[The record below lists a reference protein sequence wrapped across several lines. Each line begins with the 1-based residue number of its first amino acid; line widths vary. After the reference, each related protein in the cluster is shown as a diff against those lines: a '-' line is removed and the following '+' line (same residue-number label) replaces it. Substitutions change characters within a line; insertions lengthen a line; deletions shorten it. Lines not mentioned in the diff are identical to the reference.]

1 MGMLD
6 MGVAAVGTT
15 GMDVG
20 DVIEAIG
27 DVVGKSMTGRG
38 CGWAWAW
45 LGREFAWHSV
55 PGILCLAGVWLTGVW
70 LAGV

>member
-1 MGMLD
+1 

-27 DVVGKSMTGRG
+27 GVVGKSMTGRG
-38 CGWAWAW
+38 CGWAW
-45 LGREFAWHSV
+45 LGRV
-55 PGILCLAGVWLTGVW
+55 RVGVGMAGQ
-70 LAGV
+70 